1 MLRSDFLA
9 IALSSAATILR
20 KDLYCDQEKGTH
32 SMTGRE
38 RILAILSGQKTDHI
52 PSMPITMMFAADI
65 LGVKYGRYVRDYRIL
80 ADAQIKTAE
89 KFGLDYVSTISCPTR
104 EATDYGAKIQW
115 YEDQPPAVL
124 EEEALFLDKRTLAG
138 FEISDPLSGGR
149 REDRIR
155 GIELLRRRVGDD
167 LLVEG
172 WVEGP
177 CAESADLRGINR
189 LMLDFSDDPI
199 FVRDLF
205 DFVVEGAIRFAA
217 AQIDAG
223 ADILGIGDAAASLVG
238 PHIYKEFVWPSEKK
252 LVDAIHA
259 HGGKVRLH
267 ICGNTRRILGA
278 MGDLGCDM
286 VDVDFPV
293 PMNQA
298 RAQTGPMQT
307 LAGNLDPV
315 RAVRDGSPLTIA
327 QSLETLRQ
335 QVGERWI
342 VAAGCEIVRDTPH
355 ENLHAMVQFAK
366 AHTAVHMAS

>member
-1 MLRSDFLA
+1 
-9 IALSSAATILR
+9 
-20 KDLYCDQEKGTH
+20 
-32 SMTGRE
+32 MTGRE
-38 RILAILSGQKTDHI
+38 RILAVLSGQKADHI

-65 LGVKYGRYVRDYRIL
+65 LGVKYGRCVRDHKTM

-89 KFGLDYVSTISCPTR
+89 MFALDHVSTISDPAR
-104 EATDYGAKIQW
+104 EASDYGAKVQW
-115 YEDQPPAVL
+115 YDDQPPAIL
-124 EEEALFLDKRTLAG
+124 EEEALFRDKRTLAG
-138 FEISDPLSGGR
+138 LRISDPLSGGR

-155 GIELLRRRVGDD
+155 GVELLRRRVGGD

-189 LMLDFSDDPI
+189 LMLDFSDDPA

-217 AQIDAG
+217 AQIEAG
-223 ADILGIGDAAASLVG
+223 ADIIGVGDAAASLVG
-238 PHIYKEFVWPSEKK
+238 PRIYKEFVWPSEKK

-259 HGGKVRLH
+259 RGGRVRLH
-267 ICGNTRRILGA
+267 ICGNTRRSFGA
-278 MGDLGCDM
+278 MGNLECDM

-293 PMNQA
+293 PMEQA
-298 RAQTGPMQT
+298 RAQTGPLQT
-307 LAGNLDPV
+307 LVGNLDPV
-315 RAVRDGSPLTIA
+315 RDVRNGSPFAIT
-327 QSLETLRQ
+327 QSLDALRQ
-335 QVGERWI
+335 QAGERWI

-366 AHTAVHMAS
+366 AHTAANVTS